1 MFNVSSGLI
10 AQTVGNDSDDDSK
23 CNISEEDE
31 HQNKTNYQPQLKES
45 ATFAALKPDNAEFL

>member
-1 MFNVSSGLI
+1 MI